1 MRRELV
7 IGLLMQSI
15 IIVMV
20 YFFDAPDLFLGIF
33 QGISLGLMIIGVI
46 PTQYYLGFKN
56 WKSTAFNSK

>member
-15 IIVMV
+15 ILMMTYLFTI
-20 YFFDAPDLFLGIF
+20 PDLFLGIF
-33 QGISLGLMIIGVI
+33 QGVSLGLMIIGVI
-46 PTQYYLGFKN
+46 PEQYYLSFKN